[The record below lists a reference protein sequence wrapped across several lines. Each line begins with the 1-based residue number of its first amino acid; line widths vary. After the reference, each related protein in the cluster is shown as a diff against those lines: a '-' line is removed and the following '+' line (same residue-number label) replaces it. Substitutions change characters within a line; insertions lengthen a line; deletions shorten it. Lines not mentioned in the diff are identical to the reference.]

1 MHPLA
6 PDLSKLSDDELHS
19 KRSELQKK
27 RSELQNRLM
36 FVYRT
41 NNSDLISQLQMLIYD
56 YDIEIQTRNQKLMD
70 QMAKASKNFGNIIN
84 ISR

>member
-6 PDLSKLSDDELHS
+6 PDLSKLTDD
-19 KRSELQKK
+19 ELQKK
-27 RSELQNRLM
+27 RSELQSRLA
-36 FVYRT
+36 FVYRMG
-41 NNSDLISQLQMLIYD
+41 NADLVGQLSMLIND

-70 QMAKASKNFGNIIN
+70 QMTKASKNFGNIIN

>member
-6 PDLSKLSDDELHS
+6 PDLSKLTDDELQQ
-19 KRSELQKK
+19 KRG
-27 RSELQNRLM
+27 ELQNRLM
-36 FVYRT
+36 MSYRMG
-41 NNSDLISQLQMLIYD
+41 NADLVMQLQLLLGD
-56 YDIEIQTRNQKLMD
+56 YDMELQTRNQRMMD

>member
-6 PDLSKLSDDELHS
+6 PDLTKLTDD
-19 KRSELQKK
+19 ELQKK
-27 RSELQNRLM
+27 RSELQNRLA

-41 NNSDLISQLQMLIYD
+41 GNADLVGQLSMLINN
-56 YDIEIQTRNQKLMD
+56 YDIEIQARNQQLMD

>member
-6 PDLSKLSDDELHS
+6 PDLTKLTDD
-19 KRSELQKK
+19 ELQKK
-27 RSELQNRLM
+27 RSELQNRLA

-41 NNSDLISQLQMLIYD
+41 GNADLVEQLSMLIND
-56 YDIEIQTRNQKLMD
+56 YDIEIQARNQKLMD

>member
-6 PDLSKLSDDELHS
+6 PDLTKLTDD
-19 KRSELQKK
+19 ELQKK
-27 RSELQNRLM
+27 RSELQNRLA

-41 NNSDLISQLQMLIYD
+41 GNADLVGQLSMLINN
-56 YDIEIQTRNQKLMD
+56 YDIEIQARNQQLMD

-84 ISR
+84 LSR

>member
-6 PDLSKLSDDELHS
+6 PDLTKLTDD
-19 KRSELQKK
+19 ELQKK
-27 RSELQNRLM
+27 RSELQNRLA

-41 NNSDLISQLQMLIYD
+41 GNADLVGQLSMLIND
-56 YDIEIQTRNQKLMD
+56 YDIEIQARNQKLMD
-70 QMAKASKNFGNIIN
+70 QMVKANKNFGNIIN

>member
-6 PDLSKLSDDELHS
+6 PDLSKLTDD
-19 KRSELQKK
+19 ELQKK
-27 RSELQNRLM
+27 RSELQNRLGY
-36 FVYRT
+36 VYRMG
-41 NNSDLISQLQMLIYD
+41 NADLVTQLTMLIND
-56 YDIEIQTRNQKLMD
+56 YDIEIQTRNQRLMD

>member
-6 PDLSKLSDDELHS
+6 PDLSKLTDDEL
-19 KRSELQKK
+19 QQK

-36 FVYRT
+36 MSHRMG
-41 NNSDLISQLQMLIYD
+41 NADLVMQLQLLLQD
-56 YDIEIQTRNQKLMD
+56 YDMELQTRNQKMLD
-70 QMAKASKNFGNIIN
+70 QMSKASKNFGNIIN

>member
-6 PDLSKLSDDELHS
+6 PDLSKLTED
-19 KRSELQKK
+19 ELQKK
-27 RSELQNRLM
+27 RSELQSRLA

-41 NNSDLISQLQMLIYD
+41 GTTDLVGQLSMLIND

>member
-6 PDLSKLSDDELHS
+6 PDLTKLTDD
-19 KRSELQKK
+19 ELQKK
-27 RSELQNRLM
+27 RSELQNRLT

-41 NNSDLISQLQMLIYD
+41 GNADLVAQLGMLIND
-56 YDIEIQTRNQKLMD
+56 YDIEIQTRNQRLMD

-84 ISR
+84 ISK

>member
-6 PDLSKLSDDELHS
+6 PDLSKLTDDELQQ
-19 KRSELQKK
+19 KRG
-27 RSELQNRLM
+27 ELQNRLM
-36 FVYRT
+36 MSYRMG
-41 NNSDLISQLQMLIYD
+41 NADLVMQVQLLLGD
-56 YDIEIQTRNQKLMD
+56 YDIELQTRNQKMMD

>member
-1 MHPLA
+1 MMNC
-6 PDLSKLSDDELHS
+6 K
-19 KRSELQKK
+19 KK

-41 NNSDLISQLQMLIYD
+41 GNTDLVGQITMLIND
-56 YDIEIQTRNQKLMD
+56 YDIEIQARNQKIMD

>member
-6 PDLSKLSDDELHS
+6 PDLSKLTDD
-19 KRSELQKK
+19 ELQKK
-27 RSELQNRLM
+27 RSELQNRLA

-41 NNSDLISQLQMLIYD
+41 GNADLVGQLSMLIND
-56 YDIEIQTRNQKLMD
+56 YDIEIQIRNQKLMD

>member
-6 PDLSKLSDDELHS
+6 PDLSKLTDD
-19 KRSELQKK
+19 ELQKK
-27 RSELQNRLM
+27 RSELQNRLA

-41 NNSDLISQLQMLIYD
+41 GNTDLVGQLSMLIND
-56 YDIEIQTRNQKLMD
+56 YDIEIQARNQKLMD

>member
-6 PDLSKLSDDELHS
+6 PDLSKLTDDELQQ
-19 KRSELQKK
+19 KRG
-27 RSELQNRLM
+27 ELQNRLM
-36 FVYRT
+36 TSYRMGNPDMVT
-41 NNSDLISQLQMLIYD
+41 QIQLLLQD

-70 QMAKASKNFGNIIN
+70 QMQKSSKNFGNIIN

>member
-6 PDLSKLSDDELHS
+6 PDLTKLTDD
-19 KRSELQKK
+19 ELQKK
-27 RSELQNRLM
+27 RSELQNRLA

-41 NNSDLISQLQMLIYD
+41 GNTDLVGQLSMLIND
-56 YDIEIQTRNQKLMD
+56 YDIEIQARNQKLMD